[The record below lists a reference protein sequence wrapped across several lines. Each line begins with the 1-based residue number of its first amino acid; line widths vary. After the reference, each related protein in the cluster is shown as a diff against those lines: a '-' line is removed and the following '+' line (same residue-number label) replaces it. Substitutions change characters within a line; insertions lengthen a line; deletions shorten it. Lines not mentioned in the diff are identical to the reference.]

1 MTKISMGFKR
11 AAFLTGLDALMNK
24 TCFYLAGTVL
34 VLLILTFMAGWAL
47 PSAARLFLLPA
58 VAIIAI
64 IITFL
69 YNYSGLVV
77 ALTANFTAAA
87 LLYNHWSATGNGAV
101 MVIIA
106 MLVYSSLGS
115 LIITFFK
122 RKEEAHRQNLEWMSN
137 MDCLTEIYNHRY
149 FQQRLTEEIARSKRN
164 DSPVALLFID
174 LDNFKTFND
183 QNGHLLGDRFLKDTA
198 QFLKKMVR
206 IHDIVCRYGGDEFVI
221 ILPETSAPEAVLLAN
236 RLAQNYSGQKLPG
249 KLKNGVKPTLSI
261 GASSYPDRSRDL
273 KELIQ
278 HADHALYLAKDSG
291 KGKAMVYEPGQN
303 NINSKT
309 KALKANFCLNTC
321 KHSLISGYRSLMK
334 NTGAGEK
341 PLSVKKEDY
350 ESGEK
355 NPDNII
361 IIGRALGLGHAEL
374 DRTVEDSSWTEGIK
388 VEAH

>member
-1 MTKISMGFKR
+1 MAKISMGFKR
-11 AAFLTGLDALMNK
+11 AVFLTGLDSLMNK
-24 TCFYLAGTVL
+24 TCFYLAGAAL
-34 VLLILTFMAGWAL
+34 FILILTVMAGWAL
-47 PSAARLFLLPA
+47 PSATRLFLLPA

-69 YNYSGLVV
+69 YNYSGLVI

-101 MVIIA
+101 MAIIS

-115 LIITFFK
+115 LIIAFFK
-122 RKEEAHRQNLEWMSN
+122 GKEEAHRQNLEWISN

-164 DSPVALLFID
+164 GSPVALLFID

-183 QNGHLLGDRFLKDTA
+183 QNGHLLGDRVLKDTA

-221 ILPETSAPEAVLLAN
+221 ILPDTSAHEAVLLAK
-236 RLAQNYSGQKLPG
+236 RLAQNYTGRKLPG
-249 KLKNGVKPTLSI
+249 KIKNGVKPTLSI

-278 HADHALYLAKDSG
+278 HADHALYWAKESG
-291 KGKAMVYEPGQN
+291 KGKAVTYEPGQN
-303 NINSKT
+303 NQNGKT

-334 NTGAGEK
+334 NTAAGEI
-341 PLSVKKEDY
+341 PLPVKKADY
-350 ESGEK
+350 EPGEI
-355 NPDNII
+355 NSDNII
-361 IIGRALGLGHAEL
+361 IIGRALGLGHADL
-374 DRTVEDSSWTEGIK
+374 DRAIEDSSRTDDIK